1 MSPDSTLS
9 STGYPLS
16 PGTLR
21 YGEAMTEAL
30 LGADALYRRESGDGD
45 GLAVLNMDLD
55 RRYAADPF
63 GDYADA
69 EARFATL
76 RSNADALP
84 ESDRRV
90 YYRELCDSTL
100 AFLEWRS
107 RGLPFREQLSRFL
120 HVPAEPA
127 AADELEEF
135 RSAMG
140 AVLADLGYRGELP
153 AACAQWE
160 ADARVPAQRVPERLN
175 ELLSQAWDRSVAT
188 LLPLPAPKADGMRA
202 RGVSGVAYNARCD
215 YLHRTI
221 NLNTDPVLT
230 DPALKHLAVHEG
242 YGGHYVQFKL
252 REHFVSE
259 GMAPA
264 DNLLSLVNSASSCVF
279 EGIADTAMEMM
290 DWVDS
295 PHDRLQELMNRYRAG
310 IGTVAAWRLHE
321 RGQTEGRVAD
331 WLREHAL
338 TGGEGWVANRMRF
351 LGAPARAVL
360 IWSYWWGE
368 TTVARA
374 WRSVAAERRAD
385 FLRYLYGR
393 MHSNSTVGMF
403 A

>member
-1 MSPDSTLS
+1 MVK
-9 STGYPLS
+9 
-16 PGTLR
+16 
-21 YGEAMTEAL
+21 AL

-45 GLAVLNMDLD
+45 GLAVLNMD
-55 RRYAADPF
+55 REGRYAAEAF

-69 EARFATL
+69 EARFTAL
-76 RSNADALP
+76 RADADVLP
-84 ESDRRV
+84 ELDRRV

-127 AADELEEF
+127 ADEDLDRLRAD
-135 RSAMG
+135 MG
-140 AVLADLGYRGELP
+140 EVLVELGYPGDLP
-153 AACAQWE
+153 VACAQWE
-160 ADARVPAQRVPERLN
+160 ADSRVPPQRVPERLN
-175 ELLSQAWDRSVAT
+175 ELLSEAWDRSVAT

-215 YLHRTI
+215 YAHRTI
-221 NLNTDPVLT
+221 YLNTDPVLT

-252 REHFVSE
+252 REHFVGE
-259 GMAPA
+259 RMAPP

-279 EGIADTAMEMM
+279 EGIADAAMEMM
-290 DWVDS
+290 GWVDS
-295 PHDRLQELMNRYRAG
+295 PHDRLQGLMNRYRAG
-310 IGTVAAWRLHE
+310 IGTVAAWRLHDQGHRE
-321 RGQTEGRVAD
+321 DLVAG
-331 WLREHAL
+331 WLRKHAL
-338 TGGEGWVANRMRF
+338 TGGEGWVANRMKF
-351 LGAPARAVL
+351 IAAPARAVL

-368 TTVARA
+368 PVVGRA
-374 WRSVAAERRAD
+374 WRSAPSERRTE